1 MNEVTTTKEQ
11 PSGRPRRRLWVAA
24 LGCFLVGAIVGGA
37 AVGIHAQSAP
47 PKPAP
52 RATPRRSSKE
62 ILDEFA
68 ANPSPG
74 FALDMNSGEF
84 DALLRQRLGKQCEL
98 ALELWEDYPR
108 HAALGRLLF
117 ARWMNLVNFF
127 GEPARVRSETMRLL
141 AQRPPGTLAALAKFV
156 NAQASIRDGAT
167 TWDDARADV
176 EQALSIEREPRD
188 AQGWKCSL
196 LLDLARCRTAD
207 PKLQRELA
215 ERALIHAR
223 CDEQRAD
230 VRVVLALLDRIG
242 QPIDLEF
249 DDALDGRHV
258 KFADLRGRCVLLHVW
273 SPTDPDATH
282 RSLAPLEPELRAAHA
297 TVVTID
303 PLAPADGRATEIT
316 SARALGVRSPFFVDR
331 APFDDTWAYR
341 FGLRGVPHLLLV
353 APDGRLTAAVTS
365 PLALVGRLAAPKSR

>member
-127 GEPARVRSETMRLL
+127 GEPARVR
-141 AQRPPGTLAALAKFV
+141 
-156 NAQASIRDGAT
+156 
-167 TWDDARADV
+167 DARADV